1 MESCVREVQRRV
13 KPYIQL
19 MRLDRPIGILLLLWP
34 TLSALWI
41 AAEGLPDITV
51 LVVFILGVILMRSAG
66 CAINDFADREIDG
79 SVWRTQNR
87 PLATGELTARQAIY
101 VFIGMALVAFILVS
115 MLNTLTI
122 WLSLGGVFLAATYP
136 FMKRYTYFPQ
146 IYLGMAFGWAIPM
159 AYAAQTNSV
168 PVMAWLLFLANIIWT
183 TMYDTFYAMAD
194 REDDLLAGV
203 KSTAVLFGDDD
214 LIIQGMM
221 QVAYI
226 FVMVL
231 IGVQLEMSFIFYL
244 GLCVAGGLFAYQQF
258 LAKDRQPQ
266 RCLQAFLN
274 NNWVGLAIFLS
285 LVIHYSIL
293 SVGK

>member
-1 MESCVREVQRRV
+1 MREVQRRV
-13 KPYIQL
+13 MPYIQL

-159 AYAAQTNSV
+159 AFAAQTNSV

>member
-1 MESCVREVQRRV
+1 MREVQRRV

-231 IGVQLEMSFIFYL
+231 IGVQLEMSFIFYS

>member
-1 MESCVREVQRRV
+1 VREVQRRV
-13 KPYIQL
+13 MPYIQL

>member
-13 KPYIQL
+13 MPYIQL

-115 MLNTLTI
+115 MLNTLTV